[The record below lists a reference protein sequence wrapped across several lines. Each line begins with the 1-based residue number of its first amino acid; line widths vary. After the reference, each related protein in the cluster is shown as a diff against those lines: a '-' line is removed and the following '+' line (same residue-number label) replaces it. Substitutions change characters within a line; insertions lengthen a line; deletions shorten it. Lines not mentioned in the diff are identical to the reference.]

1 MNLLEHYIKKVI
13 SIEPCEEEWALQY
26 TDMEFFKVKL
36 ICEYHGVV
44 EEQAHIWEK
53 QEMEEYFNRGF
64 FFA

>member
-13 SIEPCEEEWALQY
+13 SIEPCKEEWALQY

-36 ICEYHGVV
+36 MCECHVV
-44 EEQAHIWEK
+44 EEQAYIWEK

>member
-13 SIEPCEEEWALQY
+13 SIEPCEEEWSLQY

-36 ICEYHGVV
+36 MCECHGLV
-44 EEQAHIWEK
+44 EESVYIWEK